1 MGNSCCVATNTASLC
16 PECEAK
22 GISVGLKTL
31 KHLLKED
38 VLRDIIE
45 ERAYSFCRNP
55 DCEIVY
61 FSGDS
66 LFTKEKLKVRLG
78 VKEKEPPIPICYCFN
93 ITREDILKV
102 IKEKG
107 RSTASERIKKE
118 IKASGCDCD
127 IKNPSG
133 RCCLGDVMK
142 VEKEIMTDNNRFTVS
157 GFLAFY

>member
-1 MGNSCCVATNTASLC
+1 MGNSCCVATKAVSLC
-16 PECEAK
+16 SKCGTK

-55 DCEIVY
+55 DCGIVY
-61 FSGDS
+61 FSEDS
-66 LFTKEKLKVRLG
+66 LFTKEKLKVRVG
-78 VKEKEPPIPICYCFN
+78 VKEKAPPIPICYCFN
-93 ITREDILKV
+93 ITRDDILKE
-102 IKEKG
+102 IKEMR

-118 IKASGCDCD
+118 IKANGCDCD

-142 VEKEIMTDNNRFTVS
+142 VEKENVFI
-157 GFLAFY
+157 